1 MRGARTKAF
10 RLEAVKDASGQVPG
24 AADDSAPKI
33 YKFKASDGDWDHYQ
47 DRLSIQGWKLETFNA
62 NPIILHN
69 HDAGDGG
76 WLGLSR
82 KDVLPIGRGRVYVE
96 GDALMVDIE
105 FDQDD
110 EFARRVEGKVAKG
123 MLNAVS
129 VRYLMKKYRENERG
143 GYDSD
148 EQELLEISVVTIPGN
163 ARATIAKAR
172 PGGMHGTTSM
182 KRIGSV
188 GRTTRPRALLPQQT
202 AEYSK
207 LFNEA
212 WEKERWKRAFHE
224 AFAQVSARK

>member
-163 ARATIAKAR
+163 ARATRVRGAALEADELALIDAVADRVTEKILSKQAAAAPFDADAFKA
-172 PGGMHGTTSM
+172 
-182 KRIGSV
+182 
-188 GRTTRPRALLPQQT
+188 AFDAQ
-202 AEYSK
+202 
-207 LFNEA
+207 F
-212 WEKERWKRAFHE
+212 EKSLKENT
-224 AFAQVSARK
+224 